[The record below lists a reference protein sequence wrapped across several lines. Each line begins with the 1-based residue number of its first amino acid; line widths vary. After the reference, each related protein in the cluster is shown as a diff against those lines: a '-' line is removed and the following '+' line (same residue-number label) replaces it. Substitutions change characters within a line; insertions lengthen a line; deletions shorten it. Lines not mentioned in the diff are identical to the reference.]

1 MSKQTRCLISVLLH
15 LIDFASCSV
24 GLIYFGGSSPI
35 WASFV
40 AVIFCGASH
49 LLCLTDPLCSPRPST
64 ALLAIGALCYL
75 GFVGTLWIGR
85 PNNLFAWAMVG
96 ALMWSGRFIVKT
108 LCQFR
113 AKPIAIRGTGP
124 RSRMVALAIQ
134 RQPYGTYRVKAL
146 LSNRTH
152 SSSLPAP
159 CFCNNTELPKNWLII
174 DPLSNSALQEFYSS
188 HCDWKEGDWCLRAPE
203 GPGDGVSARLKRL
216 FDLAIAAL
224 AFIPVACVVL
234 LVALLM
240 ILSGQRPLFYSQT
253 RLTRGS
259 KSFAILKLRTMPID
273 AEPHNQA
280 VWPQR
285 HDTRV
290 TPAGRILRQLWLDEL
305 PQLWNVLKGDLSWVG
320 PRPERPEFSQVFS
333 KSIPKYPL
341 RHRAMAG
348 VTGLAQIRGFVGNT
362 SLRKRLM
369 CDLEYIRTWSPWL
382 DLQVL
387 ARTVCQVFVRRRQ
400 PVFDFTPEDG
410 ERIP

>member
-1 MSKQTRCLISVLLH
+1 MSNQVRCLISVLLP

-24 GLIYFGGSSPI
+24 GLIYFGDFSPI
-35 WASFV
+35 LAFIL
-40 AVIFCGASH
+40 ALIFCGASH

-64 ALLAIGALCYL
+64 ALLAIGALCSL
-75 GFVGTLWIGR
+75 GFIGTLGLER
-85 PNNLFAWAMVG
+85 THNLFAWAMVG
-96 ALMWSGRFIVKT
+96 TFMWLGRFILKV
-108 LCQFR
+108 LCQIQ
-113 AKPIAIRGTGP
+113 AQPVAIRGAGP
-124 RSRMVALAIQ
+124 RSRLVALAIQ
-134 RQPYGTYRVKAL
+134 RQPYGTYRLKAL
-146 LSNRTH
+146 LSNRARTAG
-152 SSSLPAP
+152 LPAP
-159 CFCNNTELPKNWLII
+159 CFLKNAELPKNWLIV
-174 DPLSNSALQEFYSS
+174 DPLSNPDLREFYDRRR
-188 HCDWKEGDWCLRAPE
+188 DWEESDWCLRAPE

-216 FDLAIAAL
+216 FDLAIATL
-224 AFIPVACVVL
+224 VLIPVACVVL
-234 LVALLM
+234 LVALIMTLC
-240 ILSGQRPLFYSQT
+240 GQRPPFYSQT

-259 KSFAILKLRTMPID
+259 KSFSILKLRTMPID

-333 KSIPKYPL
+333 KSIPKYAL

-348 VTGLAQIRGFVGNT
+348 VTGLAQTRGFVGNT

-387 ARTVCQVFVRRRQ
+387 MRTVCQVFVRRRQ